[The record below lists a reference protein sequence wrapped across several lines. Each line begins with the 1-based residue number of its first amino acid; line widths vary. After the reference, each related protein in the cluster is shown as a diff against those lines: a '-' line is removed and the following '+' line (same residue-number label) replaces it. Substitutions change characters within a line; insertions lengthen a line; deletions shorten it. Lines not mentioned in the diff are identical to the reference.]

1 MKMMLK
7 ILKMIIKTTKKN
19 TSHQNKSIII
29 KIVQQCQKIIKN
41 YNFKRIDKSLNII
54 LNLLFTAIIIKI
66 PKNLIINKMMNSKPK
81 TIIKIT
87 RHLYSKRNIFL
98 ETKNNAYKIK
108 KDKSSKTLLILEN
121 KTSIVL
127 KKSKIIKDQKPNK
140 LRKLMKPK
148 MNKKSI

>member
-1 MKMMLK
+1 
-7 ILKMIIKTTKKN
+7 
-19 TSHQNKSIII
+19 
-29 KIVQQCQKIIKN
+29 
-41 YNFKRIDKSLNII
+41 
-54 LNLLFTAIIIKI
+54 
-66 PKNLIINKMMNSKPK
+66 MNSKPK

-127 KKSKIIKDQKPNK
+127 KKSKIIKD
-140 LRKLMKPK
+140 
-148 MNKKSI
+148 